1 MRSYHVATYIQRSAA
16 NITGAVGNNGAA
28 SSSDVIMSVPVGST
42 NFTSETNFM
51 RHQICNIGFRKFK
64 CIL

>member
-42 NFTSETNFM
+42 NFNFM